1 MNREKTNYNNKKT
14 NKMKKNPFML
24 ASLMLAAV
32 ALTGCGS
39 DDVLAIVPEEPPVE
53 EPTEQQPP
61 EEPTEEPKVAHIVA
75 LTDAQKTAVQKNNE
89 FAFNFF
95 RAISQSPNLKGK
107 SFMVSPLSLT
117 YALGMAN
124 AGATGQTSEEIT
136 RLLGFGADDKEAVN
150 ALCKQLI
157 DEMPKVDEKVTLSV
171 ADFLAADKSVTL
183 MERYR
188 QTLADWYD
196 AEVASLDFAS
206 PRSVEYVNNWCRE
219 HTGGLIPKMADQLD
233 GPMVLLNAVY
243 FKAPWHSKFDPAETR
258 DETFTREDGSTVTM
272 AMMHRDDATIF
283 YPGDTDPFTVLTLT
297 YGEGHNWL
305 LHLVLPNK
313 KMTVDETIEE
323 LTAGKWAGKI
333 FLDDMANM
341 KMDIDVLLPRF
352 KVECDIDLLDVLK
365 GMGATSM
372 FEPRNEFPFISENY
386 KDLCLDR
393 IRQRTVFEL
402 TEEGSEAT
410 AMTKVHW
417 SSANGPGGGY
427 EPFSFHATRPFIY
440 LIQERT
446 TGAIFFMGTYR
457 GE

>member
-1 MNREKTNYNNKKT
+1 MKTKS
-14 NKMKKNPFML
+14 FML

-39 DDVLAIVPEEPPVE
+39 DDVLAIVPEEPQVE
-53 EPTEQQPP
+53 EPKTPESA
-61 EEPTEEPKVAHIVA
+61 EEPTEEPVVSHIVA

-95 RAISQSPNLKGK
+95 RAINQSPNLKGK

-117 YALGMAN
+117 YALGMVN
-124 AGATGQTSEEIT
+124 AGATGQTSQEIT
-136 RLLGFGADDKEAVN
+136 SLLGFGADDKEAVN

-157 DEMPKVDEKVTLSV
+157 DEMPKVDEQVTLQV
-171 ADFLAADKSVTL
+171 ADFMAADKPVVL
-183 MERYR
+183 MEQYR
-188 QTLADWYD
+188 QTLADWYA

-206 PRSVEYVNNWCRE
+206 PSSVEYVNDWCRE
-219 HTGGLIPKMADQLD
+219 HTGGLIPKMADRLD

-258 DETFTREDGSTVTM
+258 DETFTREDGTTVTKP
-272 AMMHRDDATIF
+272 MMHRADATLH
-283 YPGDTDPFTVLTLT
+283 YPSDMDSFAVLTLV

-305 LHLVLPNK
+305 LHVVLPNEGK
-313 KMTVDETIEE
+313 TVDETVEG
-323 LTAGKWAGKI
+323 LTAGKWGSKI
-333 FLDDMANM
+333 FLDDMADM
-341 KMDIDVLLPRF
+341 KIDVDVLLPRF
-352 KVECDIDLLDVLK
+352 KVESDLDLRDVLK

-372 FEPRNEFPFISENY
+372 FEQRNEFPLISENY
-386 KDLCLDR
+386 KGLCLDR
-393 IRQRTVFEL
+393 IRQRTVFEV

-410 AMTKVHW
+410 AMTDLHW
-417 SSANGPGGGY
+417 SSGTGGY
-427 EPFSFHATRPFIY
+427 EHVFHATRPFIY

>member
-1 MNREKTNYNNKKT
+1 MKTKS
-14 NKMKKNPFML
+14 FML

-39 DDVLAIVPEEPPVE
+39 DEELVPIPEEPPVE
-53 EPTEQQPP
+53 EPKTPESA
-61 EEPTEEPKVAHIVA
+61 EEPTEEPRVAHIVA
-75 LTDAQKTAVQKNNE
+75 LTAAQKTAVQKNNE

-95 RAISQSPNLKGK
+95 RAINQSPDLKGK

-124 AGATGQTSEEIT
+124 AGATGQTSQEIT
-136 RLLGFGADDKEAVN
+136 SLLGFGADDKEAVN

-157 DEMPKVDEKVTLSV
+157 DEMPKVDEQVTLQV
-171 ADFLAADKSVTL
+171 ADFMAADKPVVL
-183 MERYR
+183 MEQYR
-188 QTLADWYD
+188 QTLGDWYA

-206 PRSVEYVNNWCRE
+206 PSSVEYVNNWCSE
-219 HTGGLIPKMADQLD
+219 HTGGLIPKMADRLD

-243 FKAPWHSKFDPAETR
+243 FKAPWHDKFDPAETR
-258 DETFTREDGSTVTM
+258 AETFTREDGTTVTM
-272 AMMHRDDATIF
+272 AMMHRDDATMH
-283 YPGDTDPFTVLTLT
+283 YPNDMDPFAVLTLS

-305 LHLVLPNK
+305 LHVVLPNVGK
-313 KMTVDETIEE
+313 TVDETIEG
-323 LTAGKWAGKI
+323 LTAERWAKKI
-333 FLDDMANM
+333 FLDDMSSM
-341 KMDIDVLLPRF
+341 HMDADVLLPRF
-352 KVECDIDLLDVLK
+352 KVESEVNLRDVLK

-393 IRQRTVFEL
+393 ISQRTVFEV
-402 TEEGSEAT
+402 TEEGSEAA
-410 AMTKVHW
+410 AMTDLHW
-417 SSANGPGGGY
+417 SGDYSYDPV
-427 EPFSFHATRPFIY
+427 FHATRPFIY

>member
-1 MNREKTNYNNKKT
+1 MKTKS
-14 NKMKKNPFML
+14 FML

-53 EPTEQQPP
+53 EPTEQQTP
-61 EEPTEEPKVAHIVA
+61 EEPTEEPVVSHIVE
-75 LTDAQKTAVQKNNE
+75 LTAAQKTAVQKNNE

-117 YALGMAN
+117 YALGMVN
-124 AGATGQTSEEIT
+124 AGATGQTSQEIT
-136 RLLGFGADDKEAVN
+136 SLLGFGADDKEAVN

-157 DEMPKVDEKVTLSV
+157 DEMPKVDEQVTLQV
-171 ADFLAADKSVTL
+171 ADFMAADKPVML
-183 MERYR
+183 MEQYR

-206 PRSVEYVNNWCRE
+206 PSSVEYVNNWCSE
-219 HTGGLIPKMADQLD
+219 HTGGLIPKMADRLD

-258 DETFTREDGSTVTM
+258 DETFTREDGSKVTLP
-272 AMMHRDDATIF
+272 MMHRSDASF
-283 YPGDTDPFTVLTLT
+283 HYPGDSDPFSVLTLT

-305 LHLVLPNK
+305 LHVVLPNK
-313 KMTVDETIEE
+313 GKTVDETIEK
-323 LTAGKWAGKI
+323 LTAGKWGSKI
-333 FLDDMANM
+333 WLDDMADWQI
-341 KMDIDVLLPRF
+341 KTDVLLPRF
-352 KVECDIDLLDVLK
+352 KVESDLNLRDVLK

-372 FEPRNEFPFISENY
+372 FEQRDEFPFISENY

-393 IRQRTVFEL
+393 IRQRTVFEV
-402 TEEGSEAT
+402 TEEGTEAT
-410 AMTKVHW
+410 AMMEVRW
-417 SSANGPGGGY
+417 SGDY
-427 EPFSFHATRPFIY
+427 EYYAVFHATRPFIY

-446 TGAIFFMGTYR
+446 TGAIFFMGTFR